1 MSAVLT
7 AMDDGV
13 LTITLNR
20 PDRYNAVSMDL
31 VEGLADAC
39 SEAVAQ
45 RAGAVVITGNGRGF
59 CAGADL
65 SQTDAVVLEPPS
77 RRIRARYMPTFL
89 QLAALPMPVIAAVNG
104 ATAGAGLSVAGAAD
118 IRIASESAFFT
129 SGFVDVGLAPDTG
142 GSFFLHRAMGYSNAL
157 LFLCSGRRFDAHE
170 AMALGLVS
178 EVVPAEELMASAT
191 AMASAMAAKPGRG
204 VEFTKRLLQGAQT
217 NSLAAQFEAEVAAYD
232 ITSVDEGRIAARK
245 ARAARLAEKSA
256 GADGS

>member
-7 AMDDGV
+7 SLDDGV

-20 PDRYNAVSMDL
+20 PERYNAVSLDL

-39 SEAVAQ
+39 SEAVAA
-45 RAGAVVITGNGRGF
+45 RAGAVVITGSGRGF

-65 SQTDAVVLEPPS
+65 SQQGTSVEPPS
-77 RRIRARYMPTFL
+77 RRIRQRYMPTFL
-89 QLAALPMPVIAAVNG
+89 QLASLPMPVIAAVNG

-118 IRIASESAFFT
+118 VRIASEAAFFT

-142 GSFFLHRAMGYSNAL
+142 ASYFLHRAMGYSNAV
-157 LFLCSGRRFDAHE
+157 LFLCSGRRFEARE
-170 AMALGLVS
+170 AMSLGLVS
-178 EVVPAEELMASAT
+178 EVVPADDLVSVATAWAT
-191 AMASAMAAKPGRG
+191 AMASKPGRG

-217 NSLAAQFEAEVAAYD
+217 NALAAQFEAEIGAYD
-232 ITSVDEGRIAARK
+232 VTSVDEGRIAARK

-256 GADGS
+256 GADEG